1 MPRLL
6 SAVRHLVNNPLQSI
20 GFEIRRKV
28 ETAANH
34 SMPNLAERLA
44 HARSLGF
51 EPRTVFDGGAFVGSW
66 TLAVSGL
73 FPLAQFVVVEPNPF
87 LQEALRAKL
96 NAIQPSPVIVE
107 AALGFNSGTASF
119 NIWGDPSMDM
129 SASLLR
135 NAQGP
140 ADTVVTVNVETLDR
154 LAERHGRMPD
164 LLKLDLQGAEV
175 PALKGAPRC
184 LEHAEMVIA
193 EFGCL
198 TAYEGRTTPRELL
211 DLLYDA
217 GFVLYDI
224 VDSLYRPFD
233 GALAGGDF
241 FFVKASSP
249 LRRHRLWK

>member
-1 MPRLL
+1 MSRFL
-6 SAVRHLVNNPLQSI
+6 SAARHLVNIPLQSI
-20 GFEIRRKV
+20 GFEVRRKV
-28 ETAANH
+28 EIAATH
-34 SMPNLAERLA
+34 SMPHLAERLA

-51 EPRTVFDGGAFVGSW
+51 EPRTVFDGGAFVGNW
-66 TLAVSGL
+66 TLTVSEL
-73 FPLAQFVVVEPNPF
+73 FPRAQFVVVEPNPF
-87 LQEALRAKL
+87 LQDALHAKL

-107 AALGFNSGTASF
+107 AALGFESGTASL
-119 NIWGDPSMDM
+119 NIWGNPSTDM
-129 SASLLR
+129 SASLLS
-135 NAQGP
+135 NVQGP

-175 PALKGAPRC
+175 PALNGAPRC

-198 TAYEGRTTPRELL
+198 AAYKGRTTPRELL

-224 VDSLYRPFD
+224 VDGFYRPFD

-241 FFVKASSP
+241 FFVKACSP
-249 LRRHRLWK
+249 LRRDRRWT